1 MSKRPYKS
9 HVKTE
14 EENKLNKLMGVN
26 IKEARKK
33 AKLTQMN
40 LAKHLGVSFQ
50 AIGKYEKGQNAMN
63 PIKLIKTSI
72 VTKTPITHF
81 YFGKDMI
88 KRAEQYVV
96 EKKIIELPSQV
107 EPLSNNSDV
116 ILAPSNVRDIGV

>member
-33 AKLTQMN
+33 AKLTQMK

-72 VTKTPITHF
+72 VKKTTITHF
-81 YFGKDMI
+81 YFGKDMM
-88 KRAEQYVV
+88 KRAEKYVV
-96 EKKIIELPSQV
+96 EKKIIELSGQD
-107 EPLSNNSDV
+107 NSPDDNSGKT
-116 ILAPSNVRDIGV
+116 LAPTIVTGLN

>member
-9 HVKTE
+9 YTKTE

-33 AKLTQMN
+33 AKLTQMK

-116 ILAPSNVRDIGV
+116 ILAPSNLTELN

>member
-50 AIGKYEKGQNAMN
+50 AIGKYEKGKNAMN
-63 PIKLIKTSI
+63 PIKLLKTSI
-72 VTKTPITHF
+72 ATKTPITHF
-81 YFGKDMI
+81 YFGKEMI

-116 ILAPSNVRDIGV
+116 ILAPSNLTELN